1 MSLVNRYKSLDKEI
15 VRIKQD
21 NEARARYSIA
31 VKSVE
36 SKYKS
41 LAFELRERMF
51 AEQKQFWTST
61 ELLSSALCTRRCLAK
76 GTMVATPTG
85 AIPIEELRI
94 GDTVYDENSKEIK
107 VINVFNQGIQHTYS
121 FKNNGR
127 EYFRAT
133 DNHVFLT
140 QHIRSNNTI
149 GRKLGDFYHGV
160 KIIRAEYTAPM
171 GTVHEPHAYALG
183 AYIGDGCRISN
194 PTSKQVLLS
203 GNDENIISKVAN
215 QLNTT
220 YKKINGNNYTWAVYN
235 TPNHYEILR
244 GKYAHEKSIP
254 FEIIKTWDRE
264 SCLQFLAG
272 LIDTNGSLTKQKC
285 GIRLSISMQA
295 KQVLEV
301 AQWLFLSLFGVQFS
315 LYTDRRQKYKNG
327 YVYNLNLKHNY
338 HVSRILEELSPFI
351 VCERKKNL
359 TKVGTCNNF
368 NKRWIGGTVSSYGY
382 EQTYDIEVDS
392 DSHLFLLSNGL
403 VSHNS
408 GKSEGAKL
416 EMVATALNITN
427 ANILYGTLTKDKA
440 KSICW
445 MPILKMLNE
454 LGLKRIDRGDLFTE
468 DGDFKTDEVR
478 MEVYFKNGSK
488 IKLTG
493 FDSTEREIDKVLGEP
508 YDLVILDE
516 VQSFKGN
523 VGDLV
528 YKRLLITVAERRGR
542 IKMIGTPGDV
552 RLGFFYDI
560 NCTPKPQKLKWGLY
574 KWSWEDNVGVS
585 THESTKGMLMKDI
598 FKQMLADIIAENP
611 KFVETPEY
619 YQEWKGEYFID
630 TDNLVYK
637 FNPLENVY
645 NHEPIIT
652 DCVLGIDLGWN
663 DESAMIVWGWSD
675 HDPNLYQLDEFYE
688 AKVDLDKIAEKTL
701 YFKSIYPILDVII
714 DSQNAQGIKTIEN
727 RYNIGY
733 MAAEKMGKFEHIRLM
748 NTDLRRGKIKFK
760 EDCIWIQ
767 EASKLKKKTKAKE
780 GENGKVME
788 DDKAPNHACF
798 TPECLIETSKGIKQI
813 KDVKVGDY
821 VLGDNNKYNKVL
833 HVLNREY
840 TGELIGIRPSGSC
853 STIWST
859 PEHEFK
865 TVDLIRNYSKGLTGQ
880 QYPTDE
886 RWMPVR
892 DTEVAKPNAK
902 SRTGFKNIKNE
913 DNKYSINSSLAFL
926 LGYYVAE
933 GSLGGDGSQIMFAG
947 HQDETTVIPI
957 LNKAF
962 SQLGHRSNFKGIK
975 QINSKKDKGRKL
987 QAGNTKLY
995 RYLKKLGT
1003 STNKRLPYWVSKS
1016 SIETSLY
1023 ILCGM
1028 IYGDGHISKNGIK
1041 YSTISEVLAYQYIS
1055 LLSKHGIKAS
1065 ICYNLR
1071 ENRYSGLG
1079 VSGKTKNNIYS
1090 ISISKENSLKI
1101 LDFIDKNLSYEF
1113 STKVRHKITVINNS
1127 EIFNKYSIVKDI
1139 ERKQYNGYVY
1149 TLEVE
1154 NTHSYNINGVIVKN
1168 CDAAL
1173 YGYLRARHYWYRE
1186 VEEIIDKRSALQKQ
1200 NDLDREKR
1208 FQKRG
1213 NNDIDYED
1221 GYVFTSYEDY

>member
-61 ELLSSALCTRRCLAK
+61 ELLSSALCTRRA
-76 GTMVATPTG
+76 
-85 AIPIEELRI
+85 
-94 GDTVYDENSKEIK
+94 
-107 VINVFNQGIQHTYS
+107 
-121 FKNNGR
+121 
-127 EYFRAT
+127 
-133 DNHVFLT
+133 
-140 QHIRSNNTI
+140 
-149 GRKLGDFYHGV
+149 
-160 KIIRAEYTAPM
+160 
-171 GTVHEPHAYALG
+171 
-183 AYIGDGCRISN
+183 
-194 PTSKQVLLS
+194 
-203 GNDENIISKVAN
+203 
-215 QLNTT
+215 
-220 YKKINGNNYTWAVYN
+220 
-235 TPNHYEILR
+235 
-244 GKYAHEKSIP
+244 
-254 FEIIKTWDRE
+254 
-264 SCLQFLAG
+264 
-272 LIDTNGSLTKQKC
+272 
-285 GIRLSISMQA
+285 
-295 KQVLEV
+295 
-301 AQWLFLSLFGVQFS
+301 
-315 LYTDRRQKYKNG
+315 
-327 YVYNLNLKHNY
+327 
-338 HVSRILEELSPFI
+338 
-351 VCERKKNL
+351 
-359 TKVGTCNNF
+359 
-368 NKRWIGGTVSSYGY
+368 
-382 EQTYDIEVDS
+382 
-392 DSHLFLLSNGL
+392 
-403 VSHNS
+403 

-416 EMVATALNITN
+416 EMVASALNITN

-652 DCVLGIDLGWN
+652 DCVLGIDLGWQ

-675 HDPNLYQLDEFYE
+675 SDPNLYQLDEFYE

-701 YFKSIYPILDVII
+701 HFKSMYPIIDVII

-733 MAAEKMGKFEHIRLM
+733 IAADKMGKFEHIRLM

-798 TPECLIETSKGIKQI
+798 TPEALVETSRGIKQI
-813 KDVKVGDY
+813 KDIQIGDY

-853 STIWST
+853 NTIWST

-865 TVDLIRNYSKGLTGQ
+865 TVDLVRNYSKGLTGQ
-880 QYPTDE
+880 QYPTGE
-886 RWMPVR
+886 KWMPVR

-913 DNKYSINSSLAFL
+913 DNKYSISPSLAFL

-962 SQLGHRSNFKGIK
+962 NQLKHRSNFKGIK
-975 QINSKKDKGRKL
+975 QINSKKDNGRRL
-987 QAGNTKLY
+987 QAGNVKLY
-995 RYLKKLGT
+995 NYLKKLGK
-1003 STNKRLPYWVSKS
+1003 STEKRLPYWVSKS
-1016 SIETSLY
+1016 SLNTSLY

-1028 IYGDGHISKNGIK
+1028 IYGDGHISKSGIK
-1041 YSTISEVLAYQYIS
+1041 YSTISKTLAYQYVS
-1055 LLSKHGIKAS
+1055 LLTKHGIKSS
-1065 ICYNLR
+1065 ICYN
-1071 ENRYSGLG
+1071 NRAGKYSGL
-1079 VSGKTKNNIYS
+1079 STTGKTKNNIYS

-1113 STKVRHKITVINNS
+1113 STKKRHKITIKNNS
-1127 EIFNKYSIVKDI
+1127 NVFNKYSIVKDI
-1139 ERKQYNGYVY
+1139 ERKQYSGKVY

-1154 NTHSYNINGVIVKN
+1154 DTHSYNINGVVVKN

-1208 FQKRG
+1208 FQKRE

-1221 GYVFTSYEDY
+1221 GYAFTSYEDY